1 MMKLYV
7 IAYIQLCHLQQIRF
21 LDDLR
26 KRSAANC
33 PGIKQWAS
41 LMMHMLNNAVQDIR
55 IAYNCYA
62 HITRSTP
69 MIYLLLANK
78 TKDGFDMAN
87 LFFKFD
93 GHFRTTAEM
102 KELLPFYQMG
112 SNIVRLC

>member
-1 MMKLYV
+1 
-7 IAYIQLCHLQQIRF
+7 
-21 LDDLR
+21 
-26 KRSAANC
+26 
-33 PGIKQWAS
+33 
-41 LMMHMLNNAVQDIR
+41 MLNNAVQDIR

-112 SNIVRLC
+112 RLCQVMLTILSFINNELRNYNIFVTINTQITSIPY